1 MRPLQVLCLGFISY
15 YWTKYKQNPD
25 NDSWNSNRNCIYFS
39 AAGLCLLSFINT
51 ILSHPYFFESYRI
64 GMQIRIACCHLIYR
78 KSLKLSDSALRQT
91 TVGRI
96 VNLLTNDV
104 TRFDLSL
111 MNFNYIFHS
120 PIQALVSISIIYFY
134 LGIGVPSLVGLSI
147 IFILYLPF
155 QSINFSNKL
164 FLIIYNFSP
173 NGKSV

>member
-25 NDSWNSNRNCIYFS
+25 NDNWNSNRNCIYFS
-39 AAGLCLLSFINT
+39 VIGLCLSLFLNT
-51 ILSHPYFFESYRI
+51 ILSHPYWFLAYRI
-64 GMQIRIACCHLIYR
+64 VMQIRIACCHLIYR

-104 TRFDLSL
+104 TRFDTLIFFL
-111 MNFNYIFHS
+111 NYIFHS
-120 PIQALVSISIIYFY
+120 PIQALISTSIIYFY

-155 QSINFSNKL
+155 QSIDFLNKL